1 MSTFMH
7 KYVYKMATTFTVT
20 FTHDDSNVDKYMH
33 AAAVALI
40 LYASTPTLVQQPL
53 QW

>member
-1 MSTFMH
+1 
-7 KYVYKMATTFTVT
+7 MATTFTVT

-33 AAAVALI
+33 AVALI
-40 LYASTPTLVQQPL
+40 LHTATPTSEQQPL

>member
-20 FTHDDSNVDKYMH
+20 LTHDDSNIDKYMH
-33 AAAVALI
+33 AVALI
-40 LYASTPTLVQQPL
+40 LHASTPTLVQQPL
-53 QW
+53 QR